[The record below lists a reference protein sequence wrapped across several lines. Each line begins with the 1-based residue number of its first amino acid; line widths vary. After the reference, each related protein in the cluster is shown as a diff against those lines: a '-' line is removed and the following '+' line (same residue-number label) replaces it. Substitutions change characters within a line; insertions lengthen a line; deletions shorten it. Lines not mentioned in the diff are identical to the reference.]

1 MIFGR
6 DIVERRSWIL
16 DVYVVEALLPTEF
29 KTVTK
34 FFKRGNRESAFSL
47 GN

>member
-29 KTVTK
+29 KTP
-34 FFKRGNRESAFSL
+34 NSL
-47 GN
+47 NVGIENLLFH